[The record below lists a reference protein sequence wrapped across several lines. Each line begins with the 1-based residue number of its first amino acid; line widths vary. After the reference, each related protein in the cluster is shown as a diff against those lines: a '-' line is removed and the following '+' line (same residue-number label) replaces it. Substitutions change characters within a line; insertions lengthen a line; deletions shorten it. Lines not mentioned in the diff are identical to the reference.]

1 MLALEPFDTPRDT
14 LRRLLDRLA
23 PDIGPGDRV
32 LVKPEWCAAQ
42 DPKPS
47 ENSSPAF
54 LGALLEWLDERGAR
68 VTLAHSS
75 LLTPPDVPYTSFTE
89 LLKLEG
95 VNHLLED
102 LPHLRLIDLETEPM
116 ELRRAGAQAFL
127 APRALSE
134 HEHLIVCARPKMHM
148 GTEVALGTKG
158 LMGLLPDSENLR
170 MHRDGLG
177 SLLGHLGQAIP
188 PALVLIEGDVAMEG
202 NGPHHGRDVR
212 CGWYLGGADLLEVDA
227 AGAALMGFEVDEVVH
242 LRALAD
248 LQGREVP
255 ALAKEM
261 RPYIRRLARP
271 EPFLE
276 HRRVRVW
283 PGDSCATCHR
293 AARSVEE
300 HVLDNPHKLGDVAAV
315 AAMLYLKGFNI
326 RMGHHD
332 LADAPEAGSLSVAL
346 GECARAWAEAHDV
359 PLVGGCPVRVHEV
372 RPALMERVRALARG
386 GEA

>member
-1 MLALEPFDTPRDT
+1 MIALEPYDTPRAT
-14 LRRLLDRLA
+14 LHRLLDRLA
-23 PDIGPGDRV
+23 PDIGEGDRV
-32 LVKPEWCAAQ
+32 LVKPEWCAAET
-42 DPKPS
+42 PKPS

-54 LGALLEWLDERGAR
+54 LGALIEWLSARGAQ

-75 LLTPPDVPYTSFTE
+75 LLTPPDLPYTSFTE

-102 LPHLRLIDLETEPM
+102 FPHLRLVDLETEPM
-116 ELRRAGAQAFL
+116 TLLRAGDEAFL
-127 APRALSE
+127 APLALSE
-134 HEHLIVCARPKMHM
+134 HSHLIVCARPKTHM

-177 SLLGHLGQAIP
+177 RLLGHLGQACA

-212 CGWYLGGADLLEVDA
+212 CGWYLGGDDLLEVDA
-227 AGAALMGFEVDEVVH
+227 VAAGLMGYGPDEVTH
-242 LRALAD
+242 LSVLAG
-248 LQGREVP
+248 LRGQEVP
-255 ALAKEM
+255 EPPADM
-261 RPYIRRLARP
+261 RPYRRALARP
-271 EPFLE
+271 EPYLE
-276 HRRVRVW
+276 HKRVRVW

-300 HVLDNPHKLGDVAAV
+300 HVRDNPTKLGDVAAV
-315 AAMLYLKGFNI
+315 AAMVYLKGFHI

-332 LADAPEAGSLSVAL
+332 PADAPPEGALSLAL
-346 GECARAWAEAHDV
+346 GECARAWAEAHGV
-359 PLVGGCPVRVHEV
+359 PLVGGCPVRVSEV
-372 RPALMERVRALARG
+372 QPALMAHVRALGRG